1 MNEHTQ
7 KKHPVRELGP
17 EFEITRNPQKKN
29 VCDER
34 DCTAYRLDEHI
45 DRLLHERAARAE
57 DELIEGFRAIR
68 HYPKSVT
75 FFGSA
80 RFAPEHP
87 YYQRAKELA
96 ARICAEDYAVITG
109 GGPGIMAAGNEG
121 SKKSCEQAIGFNIE
135 LPEEQVINEHVT
147 HGVNFNYFFTR
158 KVALAFSAEAYL
170 FFPGG
175 YGTLDEF
182 FEIATLVQ
190 TQKLPPVPMILIGR
204 DFWEPVI
211 ALCRTLLLEQF
222 ETISPEDLDIFTIV
236 DKDEEI
242 IDIIKKAPLRNEYHD

>member
-1 MNEHTQ
+1 MNEHK
-7 KKHPVRELGP
+7 KKHPVRELGS
-17 EFEITRNPQKKN
+17 EFEVKRDPNKKN
-29 VCDER
+29 VCHEWHSREYHIERRIDE
-34 DCTAYRLDEHI
+34 
-45 DRLLHERAARAE
+45 LLQERAARAE

-87 YYQRAKELA
+87 YYQRAKKLA
-96 ARICAEDYAVITG
+96 ARICKEEYAVITG

-121 SKKSCEQAIGFNIE
+121 SNGSCDQAIGFNIE

-190 TQKLPPVPMILIGR
+190 TKKLPPVPMILVGR
-204 DFWEPVI
+204 DFWEPII
-211 ALCRTLLLEQF
+211 ALCRTLLLERF

-236 DKDEEI
+236 DDDDEI
-242 IDIIKKAPLRNEYHD
+242 IEIIKNAPLRNEYHN